1 MNAASATVTVTA
13 SSPTI
18 TYGDAT
24 PTITA
29 SYSGLLGG
37 DTSIADVTCSIEGY
51 TGHAG
56 TYTTECTG
64 PNSTNDYSTITY
76 ATGTLTVNAAS
87 ATVTVTASSPT
98 ITYGDATPTITAS
111 YSGLLGGDTSI
122 ADVTCSIE
130 GYTGHAGTYTTEC
143 TGPNST
149 NDYSTIAYATGTLT
163 VNAASATVTVTAS
176 SPTITYGDATPT
188 ITASYSGLLGGD
200 TSIADVT
207 CSIEGYT
214 GHAGTYT
221 TECTGRTRPTTT
233 ARSPTP
239 RAPSR

>member
-24 PTITA
+24 PTIMA

-76 ATGTLTVNAAS
+76 ATGTLTVKKAAQCRHVCLRCWHLRRFWKLLVTANSSGYTATANATSGTVTFSASSSGCSVDSTSGVITFSTTASCVIIGTVAASTNFAGAS
-87 ATVTVTASSPT
+87 ATLTITVIANTYTVTFAPGT
-98 ITYGDATPTITAS
+98 
-111 YSGLLGGDTSI
+111 GGVGSMSLRRMPR
-122 ADVTCSIE
+122 A
-130 GYTGHAGTYTTEC
+130 
-143 TGPNST
+143 
-149 NDYSTIAYATGTLT
+149 
-163 VNAASATVTVTAS
+163 
-176 SPTITYGDATPT
+176 
-188 ITASYSGLLGGD
+188 
-200 TSIADVT
+200 
-207 CSIEGYT
+207 
-214 GHAGTYT
+214 
-221 TECTGRTRPTTT
+221 RTRH
-233 ARSPTP
+233 
-239 RAPSR
+239 

>member
-29 SYSGLLGG
+29 SYSGLIGG
-37 DTSIADVTCSIEGY
+37 DTSIAGVTCSIEGY
-51 TGHAG
+51 TGQAG

-64 PNSTNDYSTITY
+64 PNSTNDYSTIVY

-111 YSGLLGGDTSI
+111 YSGLIGGDTSI
-122 ADVTCSIE
+122 AGVTCSIE
-130 GYTGHAGTYTTEC
+130 GYTGQAGTYTTEC
-143 TGPNST
+143 TGPSST
-149 NDYSTIAYATGTLT
+149 NDYSTIVYATGTLT

-188 ITASYSGLLGGD
+188 ITASYSGLISGD
-200 TSIADVT
+200 TSIAGVT

-214 GHAGTYT
+214 GQAGTYT
-221 TECTGRTRPTTT
+221 TECTGPSSTDDY
-233 ARSPTP
+233 ARSSTP